1 MKAPQRI
8 HFVSLGC
15 PKNRVDSEVM
25 VGVAQDRGFVPTDDA
40 EAAEVIVINTCG
52 FIEAAKRES
61 IETILEMA
69 QLKQSGAC
77 RKLVVTGC
85 LSQRYSGDLAADMPE
100 VDHFL
105 GSSDMLNLGAVLTR
119 RDAPRVWVGNPADWV
134 IRASDPRTLSTRGA
148 SAYLKIA
155 EGCNRSCGF
164 CVIPQIRGKQRSR
177 SVEDVV
183 AEAEQL
189 GENGVLELNLVSQDT
204 IAYGRDVKGAPGLA
218 ELLEKLGEVRGIE
231 WLRVHYLYPEKLD
244 ERLLELLRDHPKVLP
259 YVDMPLQ
266 HAAPA
271 MLKRMLRGG
280 STNLRAVVD
289 RLRQSVPDVV
299 LRSAF
304 IVGHPGETQA
314 EFDELAAFLK
324 WAELDHV
331 GVFQYSDEETCASH
345 ELADKVDDETTEA
358 RATALIDLQRGISRK
373 KNQARVGSELRVLVE
388 GASEESELVMIG
400 RHAGQA
406 PEVDGMVYLSHGPVQ
421 PGSFCTAH
429 VVSATDYDL
438 LAEAEPNELA
448 ERPAAN
454 GAPAPGSRAGKT
466 LASSGAVRRRRG
478 IVSLRTI
485 S

>member
-1 MKAPQRI
+1 MKPARSI

-85 LSQRYSGDLAADMPE
+85 LSQRYAGDLANDMPE

-105 GSSDMLNLGAVLTR
+105 GSSDMLNLGAVLTQQ
-119 RDAPRVWVGNPADWV
+119 APRILVGNPADWV

-177 SVEDVV
+177 SIEDVV
-183 AEAEQL
+183 LEAQHL
-189 GENGVLELNLVSQDT
+189 ADSGVLELNLVSQDT
-204 IAYGRDVKGAPGLA
+204 IAYGRDQKGAPGLA
-218 ELLEKLGEVRGIE
+218 PLLERLGEVRGVE
-231 WLRVHYLYPEKLD
+231 WIRVHYLYPEKLD
-244 ERLLELLRDHPKVLP
+244 QRLLELLRDHPKVVP

-266 HAAPA
+266 HAAPS

-280 STNLRAVVD
+280 STNLRAVID
-289 RLRQSVPDVV
+289 RLREHVPAVV

-304 IVGHPGETQA
+304 IVGHPGETDA
-314 EFDELAAFLK
+314 EFEELASFIR

-331 GVFQYSDEETCASH
+331 GVFQYSDEDMCTSH
-345 ELADKVDDETTEA
+345 ALPDKVDDETTEE

-373 KNQARVGSELRVLVE
+373 KNEAYVGRELQVLVE
-388 GASEESELVMIG
+388 GASEESELVMVG

-406 PEVDGMVYLSHGPVQ
+406 PEVDGVVYLSHGPVQ
-421 PGSFCTAH
+421 PGTLCTAH

-438 LAEAEPNELA
+438 LAEAEPNEA
-448 ERPAAN
+448 PKRPKPVN
-454 GAPAPGSRAGKT
+454 Q
-466 LASSGAVRRRRG
+466 SSAVRRRRG
-478 IVSLRTI
+478 VVSLRTI

>member
-1 MKAPQRI
+1 VKAERSI

-40 EAAEVIVINTCG
+40 GAAEVIVINTCG

-69 QLKQSGAC
+69 QYKQSGAC

-85 LSQRYSGDLAADMPE
+85 LSQRYAGDLANDMPE

-105 GSSDMLNLGAVLTR
+105 GSSDMLNLGAVLTSK
-119 RDAPRVWVGNPADWV
+119 APRIWVGNPADWV
-134 IRASDPRTLSTRGA
+134 IRATDPRTLSTRGA

-155 EGCNRSCGF
+155 EGCNRNCGF

-177 SVEDVV
+177 PVDDIV

-189 GENGVLELNLVSQDT
+189 AEHGVLELNLVSQDT
-204 IAYGRDVKGAPGLA
+204 IAYGRDEKGAPGLST
-218 ELLEKLGEVRGIE
+218 LLERLGEVRGIE

-266 HAAPA
+266 HAAPT

-280 STNLRAVVD
+280 STNLRAVVE
-289 RLRQSVPDVV
+289 RLRQSVPDVF

-304 IVGHPGETQA
+304 IVGHPGETKA
-314 EFDELAAFLK
+314 EFEELASFLR

-331 GVFQYSDEETCASH
+331 GVFQYSDEDMCTSH
-345 ELADKVDDETTEA
+345 ALSDKVDDETTEE
-358 RATALIDLQRGISRK
+358 RAQALIDLQRGISRK
-373 KNQARVGSELRVLVE
+373 KNQAQVGRELRVLVE
-388 GASEESELVMIG
+388 GPSEESELVMIG

-406 PEVDGMVYLSHGPVQ
+406 PDVDGMVYLSHGPVQ

-438 LAEAEPNELA
+438 LAEAEPNDMPA
-448 ERPAAN
+448 RPQQPRAPRAA
-454 GAPAPGSRAGKT
+454 
-466 LASSGAVRRRRG
+466 GAVRRRRG
-478 IVSLRTI
+478 VVSLRTV